1 MKRNRSMPAS
11 DVIPELVY
19 PDIADAAQWLCAA
32 FGFAERLR
40 IADHRI
46 QMTVGSGAIV
56 LVSGKVPSSGS
67 LSHAIMVRV
76 EDVDSH
82 FARARKAGAT
92 VSGAPVTYPYG
103 ERQYAAH
110 DLAGHRWVFSQ
121 TVADIDPGEW
131 GGVLMAKGD
140 PGQPDG

>member
-46 QMTVGSGAIV
+46 QMSVGNGAIV
-56 LVSGKVPSSGS
+56 LVSGNVPSSGS
-67 LSHAIMVRV
+67 PSHAIMVRV

-92 VSGAPVTYPYG
+92 VSGTPVTYPYG

-131 GGVLMAKGD
+131 GGVLMANGN
-140 PGQPDG
+140 PG